1 MISTLS
7 NKGTVIINSYRFNSL
22 EELDLE
28 IRKHTTK
35 RDEDGKWECNICGKS
50 FSEMSTVYKHVK
62 NNHSTKSEKQTQDE
76 IIIHQLSPSQIGE
89 IDENLMQNVVINIDN
104 KIVENIS
111 IEEKREL
118 IDTEYV

>member
-1 MISTLS
+1 M
-7 NKGTVIINSYRFNSL
+7 NRHYGVKPF
-22 EELDLE
+22 
-28 IRKHTTK
+28 
-35 RDEDGKWECNICGKS
+35 ECNICGKT

-89 IDENLMQNVVINIDN
+89 IDEDLIQNVVINIDN

-111 IEEKREL
+111 IEEKGL
-118 IDTEYV
+118 SMALS

>member
-1 MISTLS
+1 
-7 NKGTVIINSYRFNSL
+7 
-22 EELDLE
+22 
-28 IRKHTTK
+28 
-35 RDEDGKWECNICGKS
+35 
-50 FSEMSTVYKHVK
+50 MSTVYKHVK

-118 IDTEYV
+118 IDTEYVWIHNAAFKFQSKMSKRKLREEDDTKLLSKIQRWAELKNLSKLKS